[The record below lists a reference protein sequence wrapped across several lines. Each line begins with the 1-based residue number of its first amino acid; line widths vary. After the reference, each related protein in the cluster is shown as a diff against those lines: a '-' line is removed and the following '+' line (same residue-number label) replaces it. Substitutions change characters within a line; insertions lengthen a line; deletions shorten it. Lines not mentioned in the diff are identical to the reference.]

1 MRIAILVAYDGTD
14 FSGWQVQPKKRTVQ
28 GVLEEALSRA
38 LGKKVVLTASG
49 RTDAGVHAFGQVC
62 HFDAETTIPASKIAD
77 CANPLLPGDV
87 KVLKSKEV
95 PPSFDAN
102 RTARRKT
109 YRYTLYL
116 SEREHPLY
124 ERYAVRLKENIN
136 LDRVREAA
144 HILEGEH
151 DFKAFCAS
159 GSSAK
164 TTIRTVY
171 ACKVEREGNKLSFVV
186 TGNGFLYNMVRTI
199 AGELLDIGRGR
210 LTVSDL
216 KRTLETGE
224 RKGVGK
230 TMPAK
235 GLALESVEYEDFRFE
250 G

>member
-1 MRIAILVAYDGTD
+1 MRVAILVAYDGTD
-14 FSGWQVQPKKRTVQ
+14 FSGWQVQPDKRTVQ
-28 GVLEEALSRA
+28 GTLEEALSRA

-77 CANPLLPGDV
+77 CVNPLLSGDV
-87 KVLKSKEV
+87 KVLKSGEA

-102 RTARRKT
+102 RSAKRKT
-109 YRYTLYL
+109 YRYTLYC
-116 SEREHPLY
+116 SECEHPLY
-124 ERYAVRLKENIN
+124 ERYAVRLRDEIN
-136 LDRVREAA
+136 LERVNEAA
-144 HILEGEH
+144 RMLEGEH

-164 TTIRTVY
+164 TTVRTIY
-171 ACKVEREGNKLSFVV
+171 ACKVEREGNRLSFAV

-210 LTVSDL
+210 LTISDL
-216 KRTLETGE
+216 KRTLETGD
-224 RKGVGK
+224 RTGVGK

-235 GLALESVEYEDFRFE
+235 GLALESVEYEDFRLE